1 MLQRRGGG
9 RRTKEEPAGAPRVGT
24 VLRKE
29 LVAAARTRGWTG
41 LWAGCSRWGT
51 SPTVDDT
58 QRRVT
63 RNQRWR
69 GLGSLGRAVVGSL
82 GKVGKQRRFLQGG
95 QILMGEGIYGAV
107 VLADFEKMVMQDG
120 KTFDIVC

>member
-1 MLQRRGGG
+1 M
-9 RRTKEEPAGAPRVGT
+9 KVEPAGAPRVGT

-41 LWAGCSRWGT
+41 LGAGCSRWGT
-51 SPTVDDT
+51 SPKVDDT
-58 QRRVT
+58 QRRGT

-107 VLADFEKMVMQDG
+107 VLADFDEMVMQDG
-120 KTFDIVC
+120 GTADIGC